1 MLHDLR
7 STREI
12 LGKLNHILSKPQK
25 RYAVLVF
32 AMTIVGGIFETLGV
46 SIVLPLVQVM
56 IQPEQLL
63 RNQYVALA
71 AETLSLDTMSKF
83 VTTICIATILIYVV
97 KNLYMCLLTYVK
109 TTYSNKIGRELATQ
123 ILKAYTQREYVFFL
137 GYSSS
142 ECLRD
147 IGTDVGGVINVLTNG
162 FSLLTDCI
170 TVFLIVIFILCVNY
184 KFALVVLAIAALC
197 LLLVLKIFKNL
208 CREWGQQQ
216 RTNGEQVYKYS
227 LELFQGIK
235 EIKILGRRR
244 FFVRKY
250 EEANERQ
257 SRLNGKYA
265 IALASPAYMIEALF
279 VSGFLITLCLGNV
292 FSADLQSMVPQLAAF
307 AIAAFRVLP
316 SLGKISSS
324 INNVIYS
331 VPMVNATYE
340 HMKDV
345 REKGMRQ
352 EEEDDNV
359 VKAKFEN
366 EISINHIS
374 WQYPKAENKVID
386 GLSMKI
392 RKGMSVAFIGAS
404 GAGKTTLADIILGL
418 LQPQEGNVTLD
429 GKDIREL
436 GRGWSNLLGYVPQ
449 ASYLINDTI
458 RNNVAFGIEA
468 KYIDDEKVWDSLE
481 QAQLKEFVESLPYGL
496 ETKIGEAG
504 TRVSGGQK
512 QRLAIARALYYNP
525 EILVLDEATS
535 ALDNE
540 TERAFIEAIERLQGH
555 KTMIIVAHRLT
566 TVRNCD
572 IIYEIAD
579 GIAVERDKRELFE
592 AIADEGKP

>member
-1 MLHDLR
+1 MINDLK
-7 STREI
+7 STTDI
-12 LGKLNHILSKPQK
+12 LKKLNLIMTGQQK
-25 RYAVLVF
+25 RYAILVF

-46 SIVLPLVQVM
+46 SVVLPLVQVM

-63 RNQYVALA
+63 RNKYVSLV
-71 AETLSLDTMSKF
+71 AEALSLDTISKL
-83 VTTICIATILIYVV
+83 VTAICIVTILIYVV
-97 KNLYMCLLTYVK
+97 KNLYMCLLAYVK

-147 IGTDVGGVINVLTNG
+147 IGTDVSGVINVLTNG

-197 LLLVLKIFKNL
+197 LLLVLKVFRNL
-208 CREWGQQQ
+208 CREWGQKQ
-216 RTNGEQVYKYS
+216 RINGEQLHKYS

-257 SRLNGKYA
+257 SRLNGKFA

-324 INNVIYS
+324 INNVVYS

-345 REKGMRQ
+345 RGNGMRQ
-352 EEEDDNV
+352 EEDDDNEI
-359 VKAKFEN
+359 KAKFEN

-374 WQYPKAENKVID
+374 WQYPNAENKVID

-392 RKGMSVAFIGAS
+392 KKGMSVAFIGAS

-429 GKDIREL
+429 GRDIREL

-449 ASYLINDTI
+449 TSYLINDTI

-504 TRVSGGQK
+504 VRFSGGQR
-512 QRLAIARALYYNP
+512 QRLAIARALYPDP

-540 TERAFIEAIERLQGH
+540 TEKAFVESIERLQKV
-555 KTMIIVAHRLT
+555 KTLIVVAHRLT
-566 TVRNCD
+566 TVKNCD
-572 IIYEIAD
+572 IIYEIGHGSATKKEKSEIYRI
-579 GIAVERDKRELFE
+579 GEF
-592 AIADEGKP
+592 

>member
-1 MLHDLR
+1 MVNDFR
-7 STREI
+7 STIDI
-12 LGKLNHILSKPQK
+12 LKKMGYIMSSQQK

-32 AMTIVGGIFETLGV
+32 LMTIIGGFFETLGV

-56 IQPEQLL
+56 VQPEQML
-63 RNQYVALA
+63 RNKYVAFIA
-71 AETLSLDTMSKF
+71 DKLSLDTVSKL
-83 VTTICIATILIYVV
+83 VTVICIATILVYVL

-109 TTYSNKIGRELATQ
+109 TTYSNKIGRELAIR
-123 ILKAYTQREYVFFL
+123 ILKSYTQREYVFFL

-147 IGTDVGGVINVLTNG
+147 IGTDVGGVTNILNYG
-162 FSLLTDCI
+162 FTLLTDCL

-184 KFALVVLAIAALC
+184 KFAVVVLALAALC
-197 LLLVLKIFKNL
+197 LLLVLKIFRNL
-208 CREWGQQQ
+208 CKEWGEQQ
-216 RTNGEQVYKYS
+216 RVNGERLYKYS

-250 EEANERQ
+250 EEVNERQ
-257 SRLNGKYA
+257 SRINGKYA

-279 VSGFLITLCLGNV
+279 VSGFLLVLCLGNIF
-292 FSADLQSMVPQLAAF
+292 FSTNLQSMVPQLAAF

-324 INNVIYS
+324 INNLIYS
-331 VPMVNATYE
+331 APMVNATYE

-345 REKGMRQ
+345 KNRGTGS
-352 EEEDDNV
+352 EEDEENNA
-359 VKAKFEN
+359 VKAKFDS

-374 WQYPKAENKVID
+374 WQYPNAQTKVID

-392 RKGMSVAFIGAS
+392 KKGMSVAFIGAS

-418 LQPQEGNVTLD
+418 LQPQEGNITLD
-429 GKDIREL
+429 GRDIREL

-449 ASYLINDTI
+449 ASYLINDTV
-458 RNNVAFGIEA
+458 RNNVAFGIEE
-468 KYIDDEKVWDSLE
+468 KDIDDEKVWDSLE
-481 QAQLKEFVESLPYGL
+481 QAQLKEFVASLPYAL
-496 ETKIGEAG
+496 ETRIGEAG

-512 QRLAIARALYYNP
+512 QRLAIARALYHNP

-540 TERAFIEAIERLQGH
+540 TEKAFIEAIERLQGH

-566 TVRNCD
+566 TVRHCD
-572 IIYEIAD
+572 VIYEIAD
-579 GIAVERDKRELFE
+579 GVAIEKDKREIL
-592 AIADEGKP
+592 G